1 MTHYV
6 RPLSLAWAGPKTSSL
21 SIARARPTYGNATHA
36 NAISLG
42 IVLRFLAGRR
52 PKATLLPFPRK
63 SGQLPPAA

>member
-6 RPLSLAWAGPKTSSL
+6 RPLSLAWAGHKTSSTA
-21 SIARARPTYGNATHA
+21 IPQRPAYG

-42 IVLRFLAGRR
+42 IVLRFLTQRR

-63 SGQLPPAA
+63 SGLLPPAA